1 MVYLSELGR
10 GLSAT
15 EILSQARFNKKDANF
30 IRCFLLL
37 WISNDIILIP
47 TSQFHMIVVKTR
59 VSSTNPITVQFYREI
74 HPSAFCVASFSFWS
88 AGVASSRTSLFP
100 KQKMFNVVAE
110 ILLGMLN
117 MYKLGVR
124 GELDN

>member
-1 MVYLSELGR
+1 
-10 GLSAT
+10 
-15 EILSQARFNKKDANF
+15 
-30 IRCFLLL
+30 
-37 WISNDIILIP
+37 
-47 TSQFHMIVVKTR
+47 MIVVKTR

-88 AGVASSRTSLFP
+88 AGVASRTSLFP